1 MVYRETG
8 RRPAFLVA
16 AKSMNRKVVGFLAKS
31 LSSSA
36 HTPCLSIS
44 PPVDPLLVPV
54 ARAADAAKAGTGKVY
69 LSPDD
74 PCLVLG
80 EGTKFLEE
88 LRPKMQ
94 IMLSKAVS
102 SSAAEV
108 AEVISDTQLRIK
120 SEFHNETEKN
130 TKLVR
135 EKAEEAKSQGIDGLS
150 FKTLPYVDQ
159 NEMYQHVY
167 QRLGEGGCV
176 AIYPEG
182 VCLLQDVAY

>member
-1 MVYRETG
+1 VRIHLVYPLPCRVY
-8 RRPAFLVA
+8 LV
-16 AKSMNRKVVGFLAKS
+16 
-31 LSSSA
+31 
-36 HTPCLSIS
+36 
-44 PPVDPLLVPV
+44 LVPV
-54 ARAADAAKAGTGKVY
+54 ARAQDSAKAGTGKVH

-80 EGTKFLEE
+80 TDTKFFEE

-108 AEVISDTQLRIK
+108 AEVISDTQLRIR
-120 SEFHNETEKN
+120 SEFHSETEKCTN
-130 TKLVR
+130 LAR
-135 EKAEEAKSQGIDGLS
+135 EKAEEAKSQGIDGLT

-159 NEMYQHVY
+159 NEMYRHVY
-167 QRLGEGGCV
+167 QRLREGGCI

-182 VCLLQDVAY
+182 VCLL